1 VQRILGTETE
11 FGMASRRFPASDPVE
26 NSLRLIS
33 RYPSLPAPQALW
45 DYENENPLRDAR
57 GFDVEG
63 ERERPGPEYNRALNK
78 LLPNAGRLYVDGA
91 HPEYSTPECGT
102 ARDLVAYE
110 RAGERIVAQCL
121 EAVNR
126 ASGDGYVL
134 YKNNSDGKGN
144 GYGYHENYLMSRAV
158 PFHTIIQT
166 LLPFLVSRPVFA
178 GAGKVGSENGAAPAT
193 YQIAQRADFV
203 ECLVDLNTMVKRPI
217 INTRDEPHADSARFR
232 RLHVIAGDANM
243 AELST
248 YLKVGTM
255 AIVTHMLDEGAA
267 CPSCVLD
274 NPVDAI
280 KVVSRDLTVR
290 ADLKL
295 ADGRT
300 TNAIALQRAYLEA
313 AHDFY
318 ACRELSPDTR
328 DILVKW
334 ETVLDKLEQDPW
346 QLAHEL
352 DWVAKRHM
360 IESYLDRKGCGW
372 GSSQAALLDLQ
383 YHDVRPDKG
392 LYYAL
397 ERNRRIER
405 VLADE
410 EIASAE
416 FHAPR
421 DTRAYFR
428 GACLRKFPREV
439 YGASWTSVLFDVG
452 ATSVKR
458 VPLMDPRRGTRD
470 ATDDLL
476 DGVETARELLERL
489 SPGTTG
495 RRTHD
500 GDPAAMAR

>member
-1 VQRILGTETE
+1 
-11 FGMASRRFPASDPVE
+11 MASRRFPASDPVE
-26 NSLRLIS
+26 NALRLING
-33 RYPSLPAPQALW
+33 YPSLPAPHALW

-63 ERERPGPEYNRALNK
+63 ECERPGPSYNRALNQ

-110 RAGERIVAQCL
+110 RAGERIAAQCL

-126 ASGDGYVL
+126 TSGGGYVL

-144 GYGYHENYLMSRAV
+144 SYGYHENYVMSRTV
-158 PFHTIIQT
+158 PFDTIIRT
-166 LLPFLVSRPVFA
+166 LLPFLVSRPIFA
-178 GAGKVGSENGAAPAT
+178 GAGKVGSENGAVPT
-193 YQIAQRADFV
+193 PYQISQRADFV
-203 ECLVDLNTMVKRPI
+203 ECLVDLNTMVKRPV

-232 RLHVIAGDANM
+232 RLHVIVGDANM
-243 AELST
+243 AELPT

-255 AIVTHMLDEGAA
+255 AIVTHMLDEGMA
-267 CPSCVLD
+267 CPACVLD

-280 KVVSRDLTVR
+280 KVVSHDLTVK

-295 ADGRT
+295 AGGGA
-300 TNAIALQRAYLEA
+300 TNAIAIQRAYLEA
-313 AHDFY
+313 ARAFY
-318 ACRELSPDTR
+318 ACRELSPATK

-334 ETVLDKLEQDPW
+334 EDVLDKLERDPW
-346 QLAHEL
+346 QLVREL

-372 GSSQAALLDLQ
+372 GSSQVALLDLQ

-397 ERNRRIER
+397 ERNRRMER
-405 VLADE
+405 VLDDE
-410 EIASAE
+410 DIASAE

-428 GACLRKFPREV
+428 GACLRKFPRQI

-452 ATSVKR
+452 ESSVKR
-458 VPLMDPRRGTRD
+458 VPLMDPFRGTRE
-470 ATDDLL
+470 ATGELF

-489 SPGTTG
+489 SVDAKDGTT
-495 RRTHD
+495 RD
-500 GDPAAMAR
+500 GTPAPMAR